1 MGLKLENFNI
11 IGGSLKNL
19 IFRGVPEKPIYRG
32 LGQFPDLSRT
42 WQKRG
47 GGVFEGGEVKP

>member
-19 IFRGVPEKPIYRG
+19 IFRGLPEKPIYRG
-32 LGQFPDLSRT
+32 ELS
-42 WQKRG
+42 KKG
-47 GGVFEGGEVKP
+47 GLDNFQI